1 MIYLKN
7 EFAPKA
13 TLLSVLGLILGF
25 SSVIFGIMNVSSK
38 KSADHVPGIILIV
51 VGAVIYILLGLVL
64 PSKLSKKEA
73 EKNIRTK
80 AMALIMSAALA
91 MSAVTGCASKGPAA
105 SSETVTE
112 IVTEAPSE
120 TASETETEAPASEEE
135 KTNWHCM

>member
-80 AMALIMSAALA
+80 AKYGYLY
-91 MSAVTGCASKGPAA
+91 CKKHP
-105 SSETVTE
+105 
-112 IVTEAPSE
+112 EAYEKVRSINE
-120 TASETETEAPASEEE
+120 EFARVYTKNEAG
-135 KTNWHCM
+135 KLVKIK